1 MSDLFP
7 GIPTEIQWIPSFGS
21 IVSSEEDSS
30 QIGRCPNV
38 LRKISFIDDKLT
50 MSYHNSTIWVSIWII
65 QSEVNSW
72 RWATQFQGISTKK
85 IFLTTETSPFLKLS
99 QREMDM
105 VRTNVSPPN
114 QSTTVPVNSMH
125 WGKMCSENCPF
136 HFFTF
141 FSQWVSQFP
150 LRLHTSNLVE

>member
-72 RWATQFQGISTKK
+72 RRATKFQGISTKK
-85 IFLTTETSPFLKLS
+85 IFLPLKPRLFLNYPKEKWTWFGRTLVHRTSLPRS
-99 QREMDM
+99 QSIVCIEAKC
-105 VRTNVSPPN
+105 VRK
-114 QSTTVPVNSMH
+114 TVL
-125 WGKMCSENCPF
+125 
-136 HFFTF
+136 FTF
-141 FSQWVSQFP
+141 SLSSLSELVNFP
-150 LRLHTSNLVE
+150 